1 MIPKDK
7 ALDLILDFKEGETS
21 ILEAKKNALKAI
33 KIMLEHN
40 KVLIISDYVKD
51 KYLTYWNDVIFQ
63 INKL

>member
-33 KIMLEHN
+33 KIMLDHN
-40 KVLIISDYVKD
+40 KVLIISDYVKE
-51 KYLTYWNDVIFQ
+51 KYLTYWNDVITQ

>member
-7 ALDLILDFKEGETS
+7 ALDIILDFKEGETS

-40 KVLIISDYVKD
+40 LVIKSDYVKD